1 MRLLTRLSL
10 KSGAVVVFA
19 ALLVTAGGVFAV
31 TQLKQELI
39 PSIELPVLA
48 VVTPYPGATPDVV
61 ESELTTPVEDA
72 LRGVPGLESTLSS
85 STDGVSLV
93 ALQFGFGAD
102 IGDVRQRVSAA
113 VEQLRARLPEAAR
126 DSTVREFSFDQF
138 PVIAY
143 AISSDLPAAELAA
156 RLERTAVPALAGIE
170 GVSSVE
176 LLGAGDRVVQLSL
189 RPQALA
195 RAGLTVADVATA
207 ISSSELVQPL
217 GRVAFQSGDAPL
229 PLEISSR
236 VTSLAEL
243 RAVPVVS
250 AAGQAGAPTIVG
262 DLADVDVVELPAETL
277 VRVDGR
283 PALGLQVTKLNT
295 ATTVA
300 VVDDVSSRVAEL
312 EPELGAET
320 QATVLFDQ
328 AEPIRAAIDAI
339 VREGGLG
346 ILFAVLI
353 IFVFLR
359 SARATL
365 VAAVSIPLSLVIALL
380 ALWQQGFSLN
390 VLTLGAL
397 TVAVGRV
404 VDDSIVVLENIYRHV
419 SEGDPV
425 LQAAYT
431 GTREVGAAITASTL
445 TTVAV
450 FMPIALVGGIAGEIF
465 GPFALTVVIALLASL
480 LVAFTVVPLF
490 AARTLG
496 RARREDTATAGLLQR
511 AYLPIIG
518 WGLRRR
524 WITIAIGAA
533 LFFSSLALTPLLKQ
547 NLFDQSASPVLT
559 VTVEMPAG
567 SSVAET
573 DAEVAK
579 IERLLAGVGGV
590 ESVSAQVGVSADP
603 FAAPGTVPAA
613 ANRAQ
618 VQAILEEGAY
628 NAAADVIEPRLERYR
643 GPAEVAID
651 ESGGGGPASNAVEV
665 QVKATDPAVLARA
678 AAQVQAAL
686 EDVPELTDVENDL
699 AATRPELE
707 LRLDRAAAAAAG
719 VAPQVAAA
727 AVSSALQG
735 QSAGTIELAEG
746 TLDVRLTSSARG
758 PLTRSQL
765 LTLPVPGARGQV
777 ELDEIAGIVETE
789 SAESIQHVDGER
801 AATISAVAAGDD
813 LGAARAAFQ
822 EQLDALDLPAGAE
835 VETGGA
841 FADLAS
847 TQQDLFLAILA
858 AIALVYLVM
867 VATFR
872 SLLKPLLLL
881 VSIPFAITGALIALV
896 VTGTSLSLPA
906 LIGVLMLIGIV
917 VTNAIVLLDLVE
929 QYRERGYSVY
939 DSLVEGASR
948 RLRPVLMTALATM
961 LALLPLALGLGGG
974 GGGGFIGA
982 PLAIVVIGGLVS
994 STLLTLVLVPVLYSL
1009 TARFTRPR
1017 QGRELDAQFDAAAA
1031 ERFAGRAEG

>member
-1 MRLLTRLSL
+1 VRLLTRLSL

-93 ALQFGFGAD
+93 ALQFGFGVD

-113 VEQLRARLPEAAR
+113 VEQLRARLPEGAR

-359 SARATL
+359 SARATV

-490 AARTLG
+490 AART
-496 RARREDTATAGLLQR
+496 RREDTATAGLLQR